1 MARTASHLD
10 DQRAASP
17 RSPGEGR
24 RHRSRLTPAREA
36 ELYAVTLSLL
46 ADAGYEALTMDAV
59 AHAAHTSKATIYR
72 QWQGK
77 AGLVVAAL
85 RHVKDPAEALPD
97 TGSLRGDLLEV
108 ARSLGD
114 VAVEQSRLL
123 AAASHAMQVDAE
135 LAAAVRDLLVAPAV
149 DRLGALLDRAV
160 ERGEVAPTHPAA
172 RWVPELLLDA
182 FLARPLMGGHPADG
196 RHLTALVD
204 DIVLPALA
212 AAPTSTG
219 AAPGHHPPRS
229 PARAPRPRPHGGHRP

>member
-1 MARTASHLD
+1 MARTATPHEH
-10 DQRAASP
+10 AASSASADEA
-17 RSPGEGR
+17 RS
-24 RHRSRLTPAREA
+24 HRSRLTPAREA
-36 ELYAVTLSLL
+36 ELYAATLTLL

-72 QWQGK
+72 QWRGK

-85 RHVKDPAEALPD
+85 RHMKDPAEALPD

-108 ARSLGD
+108 ARSLGT

-123 AAASHAMQVDAE
+123 SAASHAMQVDDE
-135 LAAAVRDLLVAPAV
+135 LAAAVRDLVVAPAV

-160 ERGEVAPTHPAA
+160 ERGELAPAHPAA

-182 FLARPLMGGHPADG
+182 CLARPLMGGRPADSS
-196 RHLTALVD
+196 HLTALVD

-212 AAPTSTG
+212 AAPTSAG
-219 AAPGHHPPRS
+219 ATPGHHPPRS
-229 PARAPRPRPHGGHRP
+229 PARASRRRPHGGHRP